1 MISANDRSIFEEL
14 KNKVLSQ
21 GQVRIKKVILFGS
34 RAVGTAGPDSD
45 FDLLVIEA
53 GPVSRRDESLRLR
66 QALGELPYPVD
77 VSVISE
83 EEFEETKL
91 VVGGLAYP
99 AHKHVL
105 VLYEN
110 S

>member
-1 MISANDRSIFEEL
+1 MITASDRSIVEEL
-14 KNKVLSQ
+14 KNRILSQ
-21 GQVRIKKVILFGS
+21 DGVRIKKVILFGS
-34 RAVGTAGPDSD
+34 RAAGTAGPDSD

-53 GPVSRRDESLRLR
+53 GPVSKRDEALRLR
-66 QALGELPYPVD
+66 RAIGELPYPVD
-77 VSVISE
+77 VWVISE

-99 AHKHVL
+99 AHKHGL